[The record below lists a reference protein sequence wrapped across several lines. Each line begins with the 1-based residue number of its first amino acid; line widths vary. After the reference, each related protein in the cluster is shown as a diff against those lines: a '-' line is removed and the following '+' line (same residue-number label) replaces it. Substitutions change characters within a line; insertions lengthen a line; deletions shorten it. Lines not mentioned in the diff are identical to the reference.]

1 MRYATADG
9 LPPVS
14 KIGLGT
20 IRFGEQSFD
29 PALARA
35 LVRRAADLGIN
46 CFDTAEVYGFGRGE
60 RLLGQALAAED
71 VTSAVVISKSGSLL
85 PLPAST
91 QRHARASRTRLS
103 LPQIPLYLLHTPN
116 PLVPGRLIMRGFS
129 RAINAGVIGA
139 AGVSNHSL
147 SQWQAA
153 EAALGRPVTANEVLL
168 NLLHRKPLDDLVPW
182 AARHRRI
189 VIAHSPLG
197 RGMLTGR
204 YDHEHPPVGLP
215 WTQRLALRH
224 SALPPTPDG
233 LRRLA
238 PLLEQLRATADRHGA
253 TPAAIALAW
262 AISHDPVIAI
272 PGASTISQLEANAAA
287 ADITLTPHEQQAL
300 AAASQVIPPPGQA
313 QPRPAAG
320 HSRHAG

>member
-1 MRYATADG
+1 MQYASADG

-20 IRFGEQSFD
+20 IRFGEKSFD

-35 LVRRAADLGIN
+35 LVRRAAELGIN

-60 RLLGQALAAED
+60 QLLGQALAAEG
-71 VTSAVVISKSGSLL
+71 VTSAVVTSKSGSLL
-85 PLPAST
+85 PLPAAT
-91 QRHARASRTRLS
+91 DRHARASRTRLG

-116 PLVPGRLIMRGFS
+116 PLVPGRLIMRGFG
-129 RAINAGVIGA
+129 RALDAGVIGA

-153 EAALGRPVTANEVLL
+153 EAALGHPVTANEVLL

-189 VIAHSPLG
+189 VVAHSPLG
-197 RGMLTGR
+197 RAMLTGR

-224 SALPPTPDG
+224 SALPPTPAN
-233 LRRLA
+233 LRRLT
-238 PLLEQLRATADRHGA
+238 PLLEQLRATGARHGA

-272 PGASTISQLEANAAA
+272 PGASSISQLEANATA
-287 ADITLTPHEQQAL
+287 ADITLTQDEQQAL
-300 AAASQVIPPPGQA
+300 TDAASRA
-313 QPRPAAG
+313 QPRPAG
-320 HSRHAG
+320 RT